1 MLVPRRFLAQVY
13 GLIAKLDSEG
23 PRSARTADD
32 GPSTT
37 IADEWSK
44 ALLRRMV
51 HGASPGL
58 LSILKALSDQPESWL
73 STGDLAVAMG
83 KTREES
89 KKVGGTLSAFW
100 RRIKGRYK
108 LNSFPFERR
117 DDNPERVDYRMD
129 AETARLVKQFIGER

>member
-1 MLVPRRFLAQVY
+1 
-13 GLIAKLDSEG
+13 
-23 PRSARTADD
+23 
-32 GPSTT
+32 
-37 IADEWSK
+37 
-44 ALLRRMV
+44 MV